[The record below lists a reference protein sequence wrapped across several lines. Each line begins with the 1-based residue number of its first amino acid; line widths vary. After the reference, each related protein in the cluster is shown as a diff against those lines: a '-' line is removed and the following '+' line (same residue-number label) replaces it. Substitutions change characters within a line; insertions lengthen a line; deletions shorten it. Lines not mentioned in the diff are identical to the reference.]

1 MYNVGKVIDSEVLEE
16 MVEDCLSG
24 TRHTLPS
31 KVSKNAESEG
41 RYDNVRT
48 SKNFCVHHCM
58 YPEFCEQLEDWV
70 GDGTKVNQIDILL
83 YEKGDKFDCHKDESE
98 DVGTRGKRH
107 WSTSTILH
115 LSEDFVG
122 DGLRIYTDTSTGDY
136 IVPRQEVGDTV
147 IFKSKQV
154 PHEAA
159 PVERGTRIVAVAWLD
174 FK

>member
-1 MYNVGKVIDSEVLEE
+1 MYKVGKVIDSEVLEE

-24 TRHTLPS
+24 TRHTQPS
-31 KVSKNAESEG
+31 KVSKTVESEG
-41 RYDNVRT
+41 HYDNART
-48 SKNFCVHHCM
+48 SKNFFAHHYM
-58 YPEFCEQLEDWV
+58 YPEFCEQMEDWV

-83 YEKGDKFDCHKDESE
+83 YEKGDKFDWHLDESE
-98 DVGTRGKRH
+98 NVGTRSGRH

-159 PVERGTRIVAVAWLD
+159 PVERGTRIVAVAWLG
-174 FK
+174 F